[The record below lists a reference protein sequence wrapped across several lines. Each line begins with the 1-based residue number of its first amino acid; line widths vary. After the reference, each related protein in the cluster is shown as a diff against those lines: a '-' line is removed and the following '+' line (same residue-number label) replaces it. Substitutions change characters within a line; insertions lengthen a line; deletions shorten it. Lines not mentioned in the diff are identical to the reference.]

1 MKKINKFWFTLV
13 ELIVSVSISAI
24 LMIWVSLFVSDWVK
38 NITNQKVNLENNEDF
53 TKFKYFFWDTM
64 NSQVS
69 YATWFTTNSWVLF
82 RSEKNYYRWWFTYIW
97 EKFFTGIYC
106 SWTENDSTKHIIIKN
121 FIPFESVIWNW
132 DIFTWKN
139 YSDWTYSSSYFSW
152 TIQNA
157 WNSFSWTYFWP
168 SDIVFWNWNDM
179 YVSDTINHT
188 ILKFDKNNTS
198 LSGQIIAWIS
208 WNFWNNFVSWANPTR
223 VNLNNPTWL
232 AFWDNVLFIADT
244 LNDRILYISASWLIY
259 ELLNRDDSIR
269 EPTWIYY
276 DSSTKTLYISNSWSR
291 EILSYFWWSDSN
303 VFTKPDNTLK
313 VITWSLSYPTW
324 IKFDWTNI
332 IYSDFLERKIKTI
345 SLAWNQISSTNLQ
358 NFDFSK
364 IVYNKYSDYL
374 LYTPIKSFN
383 YNYYSNLFSLNLE
396 YYKLYSCIDSKS
408 NISRTYLFKKYIK

>member
-64 NSQVS
+64 NSQVL
-69 YATWFTTNSWVLF
+69 YKTWFTTNSWVLF
-82 RSEKNYYRWWFTYIW
+82 RSEKNYYRGWFTYIW
-97 EKFFTGIYC
+97 EKYFTGIYC
-106 SWTENDSTKHIIIKN
+106 SGWENNYTKHFIIKN

-132 DIFTWKN
+132 DIFAWNN
-139 YSDWTYSSSYFSW
+139 YSDWTFTSSYFSW
-152 TIQNA
+152 TIQKSGI
-157 WNSFSWTYFWP
+157 SFSWTYFWP
-168 SDIVFWNWNDM
+168 SDIVSWNWNDM

-188 ILKFDKNNTS
+188 ILKFDKTNTS
-198 LSGQIIAWIS
+198 LPGQIIAWIS
-208 WNFWNNFVSWANPTR
+208 WSFWNNFVSWANSTQ

-232 AFWDNVLFIADT
+232 TFWDNTLFMADT

-276 DSSTKTLYISNSWSR
+276 DSSSKTLYISNSWVG

-303 VFTKPDNTLK
+303 IFTKPDNTLN

-324 IKFDWTNI
+324 IKFDWTNV

-345 SLAWNQISSTNLQ
+345 DINWNFISSTNLRS
-358 NFDFSK
+358 FDFSNLP
-364 IVYNKYSDYL
+364 YNKTSDYL
-374 LYTPIKSFN
+374 LSTPIKSFN
-383 YNYYSNLFSLNLE
+383 YNYSSNLFFLNLE
-396 YYKLYSCIDSKS
+396 YYKIYSCIDSKS
-408 NISRTYLFKKYIK
+408 NISRTYLFKKYIN